1 MHIKFYISSYCL
13 SLWGREWKITV
24 HDHDSNSELIYKD
37 SEAAVNFI
45 YVISN
50 LKLIF
55 QDKYILYFDIQETI

>member
-50 LKLIF
+50 LKLLF
-55 QDKYILYFDIQETI
+55 WDKYVLYFDIQETI